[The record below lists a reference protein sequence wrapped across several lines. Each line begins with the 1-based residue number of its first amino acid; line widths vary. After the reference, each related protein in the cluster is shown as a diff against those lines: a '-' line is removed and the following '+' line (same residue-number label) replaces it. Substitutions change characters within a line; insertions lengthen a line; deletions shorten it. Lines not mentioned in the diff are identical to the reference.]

1 LSGGPSAADENS
13 VPFLASALTFEGL
26 LAAIPFILLLFAGLG
41 QLLQFISGTG
51 PVDPRVLFERFFPP
65 HDIRPGMD
73 PFTTIEEILARLT
86 EVGSS
91 LSLLALPAFVWF
103 STRLF
108 AGIRT
113 SLNSIYDAWVRPKRM
128 HPVKR
133 FLLSK
138 LRDLA
143 MVFLVLILFLAN
155 FALTTGY
162 ALLQAASAASGTG
175 SVIQTLEGWLG
186 QALGF
191 LFLLALFFLLYR
203 HASLRRV
210 GWQAALVASGFS
222 AVAFEIAK
230 RLFALYVTRVGGYGT
245 ATAGATI
252 GAVIL
257 FVIWVYY
264 SALVFLLGG
273 VIAETWE
280 LRSMQRVQRGMA

>member
-1 LSGGPSAADENS
+1 M
-13 VPFLASALTFEGL
+13 
-26 LAAIPFILLLFAGLG
+26 
-41 QLLQFISGTG
+41 
-51 PVDPRVLFERFFPP
+51 LFERFFPP
-65 HDIRPGMD
+65 HDIRPGSD
-73 PFTTIEEILARLT
+73 PFSTIEEILARLT

-113 SLNSIYDAWVRPKRM
+113 SLNSIYDVWVRPKKM

-133 FLLSK
+133 LLLSK

-162 ALLQAASAASGTG
+162 SLLRAASVASGAG
-175 SVIQTLEGWLG
+175 SAIQTLEGWLG

-191 LFLLALFFLLYR
+191 LFLLALYFLLYR

-210 GWQAALVASGFS
+210 GWQAALVASAFAS
-222 AVAFEIAK
+222 VAFEIAK
-230 RLFALYVTRVGGYGT
+230 RLFAFYVVRVGGYGS
-245 ATAGATI
+245 AAAGASI
-252 GAVIL
+252 GAIIL
-257 FVIWVYY
+257 FVVWIYY

>member
-1 LSGGPSAADENS
+1 
-13 VPFLASALTFEGL
+13 
-26 LAAIPFILLLFAGLG
+26 
-41 QLLQFISGTG
+41 
-51 PVDPRVLFERFFPP
+51 
-65 HDIRPGMD
+65 MD
-73 PFTTIEEILARLT
+73 PFTTIEEIIARLT

-113 SLNSIYDAWVRPKRM
+113 SLNSIYDAWVRPKKM
-128 HPVKR
+128 HPLKR
-133 FLLSK
+133 FLVSK

-143 MVFLVLILFLAN
+143 MVFLVLVLFLAN

-162 ALLQAASAASGTG
+162 SLLQAASERAGTG
-175 SVIQTLEGWLG
+175 NVIQTLEGWLG
-186 QALGF
+186 QGLGF

-210 GWQAALVASGFS
+210 GWQAALVASGFA

-230 RLFALYVTRVGGYGT
+230 RLFALYVRNAGGYGA

-252 GAVIL
+252 GAVLL
-257 FVIWVYY
+257 FVVWVYY

-280 LRSMQRVQRGMA
+280 LRSMQRVQRGA